1 METKINSHLWMSEIE
16 HIKKIIN
23 NKIDI
28 LFT

>member
-1 METKINSHLWMSEIE
+1 MDTKINSNLWITEIE